1 MQLIY
6 LRGFGPRSLL
16 FINWELEWIALFTFC
31 ASVRARLR
39 SRLRSSRS
47 ISSRTHSVQMDQ
59 PPISPVFAIAARAS
73 SCSATSAAVAASQGS
88 LVLAPFAIGV
98 ASAWSPSRHP
108 LGGLVS
114 PRQESLLLSK
124 SPDRYVRRHSYLG
137 PSFILAQSEHTHTGT
152 HFTRAIISHHDRSAS
167 AAPSA
172 SVWPVPLRGLRLAST
187 IRFELMSTADCS
199 VPLDMPLGPWGSGG
213 AGLKEATRLLTNW
226 AIDLGS
232 AGGGQIG
239 NFFSHKNMLFSR
251 E

>member
-1 MQLIY
+1 M
-6 LRGFGPRSLL
+6 
-16 FINWELEWIALFTFC
+16 
-31 ASVRARLR
+31 RARLR

-47 ISSRTHSVQMDQ
+47 RSSRTHSVQMDQ

-152 HFTRAIISHHDRSAS
+152 HFTRVIISHHDRSAS

-199 VPLDMPLGPWGSGG
+199 VPLDMPLGPWDSGG